1 MQTPLLKVF
10 FGPKSFINNLIVLNK
25 HIKQASNKTMK
36 IYSHDMSPEK
46 KVNNTSI
53 GSLDIN
59 IKH

>member
-1 MQTPLLKVF
+1 MLT
-10 FGPKSFINNLIVLNK
+10 K

-36 IYSHDMSPEK
+36 IYSHDMSPKK